1 MNQNTVLLVE
11 QRENLRE
18 MISFSLESEFN
29 FAVIRTRNV
38 REAINYLSINSQVFA
53 IVCDGNEED
62 GEPYDLFTKAIDGNK
77 DLIFVHTDSE
87 KLGEWAS
94 YKGVSLA
101 GKVKRSEVIEKL
113 VSTLRLL
120 FLIDEAAPVEE
131 FTPVSLTSLKYFEGI
146 HEDIYIKLKT
156 GRLLKLFLAEH
167 SFSIEDVVRY
177 QQKGISHFY
186 FNRQALRWVRNK
198 IDQGIFLLLASPQA
212 TLVLPEHQEK
222 DEQIVNLIDIQQFS
236 RPFTL
241 EREFVKVIHSK
252 SEELLQRFREVKQF
266 KDFMKSLSIQRDE
279 TLYIK
284 NRMGLAANIS
294 CSLLRQLEWGSDA
307 AYEKMIYVCMAHD
320 LALFKNAN
328 LARFE
333 LQLELEV
340 QSGFSPEDI
349 ELFKQHPIMA
359 EKIIAA
365 DSKAPQEAGLIVRQ
379 HHELP
384 DRKGFPD
391 SIQVQRITPFAAVL
405 AVSIS
410 LAQYILDNPDWSF
423 QLFEKKYGTR
433 YRGAIFSKVMLALRS
448 LFGVKSIV

>member
-29 FAVIRTRNV
+29 LSVIRARNV
-38 REAINYLSINSQVFA
+38 REAINFLSMNSNVFA
-53 IVCDGNEED
+53 VICDGNEDD
-62 GEPYDLFTKAIDGNK
+62 GDPYDLFTKAVDGNK
-77 DLIFVHTDSE
+77 DLIFVHTDAD
-87 KLGEWAS
+87 KVGEWSS
-94 YKGVSLA
+94 YKGIGLA
-101 GKVKRSEVIEKL
+101 GKVKRAEVIEKL
-113 VSTLRLL
+113 ISTLRLL
-120 FLIDEAAPVEE
+120 FLIDESSPVEE
-131 FTPVSLTSLKYFEGI
+131 FTPVSLTSLKYFEGL
-146 HEDIYIKLKT
+146 HEDIYLKLKT
-156 GRLLKLFLAEH
+156 GRLLKIFSAEH
-167 SFSIEDVVRY
+167 SFSIEDVQRF
-177 QQKGISHFY
+177 QLKGISHFY
-186 FNRQALRWVRNK
+186 FNRQALRWVRNM

-222 DEQIVNLIDIQQFS
+222 EEQIINRIDIQQFS
-236 RPFTL
+236 RPFAL
-241 EREFVKVIHSK
+241 EREFIKVIHGK
-252 SEELLQRFREVKQF
+252 SEELLKRFREVKQF

-307 AYEKMIYVCMAHD
+307 AYDKMIYVCMAHD

-340 QSGFSPEDI
+340 QSGFSSEDV

-391 SIQVQRITPFAAVL
+391 SIQVQRVTPFAAVL

-410 LAQYILDNPDWSF
+410 LAQFILDNPDWSYP
-423 QLFEKKYGTR
+423 LFEKKYGTR
-433 YRGAIFSKVMLALRS
+433 YRGGIFTKVMLALRS
-448 LFGVKSIV
+448 LFGVKSII